1 MYKSWMWKQRSY
13 REQALGDDSGAAAG
27 GAATN
32 DQAQDDQQAA
42 GETPDAE
49 QDAGQGDQQA
59 DDDGEVVITIG
70 DEAPPA
76 ADDEIEG
83 KPAPQWVRELRKE
96 AKEAKKR
103 VRELEQAEAARQA
116 TAAPKAD
123 PVGDAPTLESCD
135 YDAEKY
141 ADAKLA
147 WSERKR
153 AADAKA
159 AAERQQQ
166 EAAQAEWAKMQDD
179 YRAAGSALKLVGG
192 FDDAEATVKAAL
204 DPMQHAILVQGPKT
218 VKAAAQLVGALSRN
232 PAKLA
237 ELAAIKNPVKYA
249 FALADV
255 VSQLK
260 EVPKKSPPP
269 AESVVRGSAGGATSV
284 DNARAR
290 LEAEA
295 DRTGDRSKL
304 IAYDRNKRRERQSA
318 A

>member
-1 MYKSWMWKQRSY
+1 MPSRTT
-13 REQALGDDSGAAAG
+13 G
-27 GAATN
+27 
-32 DQAQDDQQAA
+32 QDDQQAD
-42 GETPDAE
+42 E
-49 QDAGQGDQQA
+49 
-59 DDDGEVVITIG
+59 DGEVVITIG

-83 KPAPQWVRELRKE
+83 KPAPQWVRDLRKE

-232 PAKLA
+232 PASPSTRCSKASRTAWSSPSCSASSNGRRGHRRTQRQHRLA
-237 ELAAIKNPVKYA
+237 PDALHRAVVHRHRPVANFAATTRSCRCRP
-249 FALADV
+249 
-255 VSQLK
+255 
-260 EVPKKSPPP
+260 
-269 AESVVRGSAGGATSV
+269 RCRTAT
-284 DNARAR
+284 RCR
-290 LEAEA
+290 
-295 DRTGDRSKL
+295 
-304 IAYDRNKRRERQSA
+304 
-318 A
+318 